1 MAFWNKKK
9 ESNKLEDFFKSNNI
23 NYQISDDNKQIKF
36 ELLFKKNNY
45 ILYPYLTL
53 DENIIS
59 FNVNINKVN
68 PKNYNL
74 ISLNNFNLKSK
85 FFKVYLLDSGLI
97 VLEYR
102 FYDYDA
108 INILNELIDS
118 LYSLEEELDL
128 L

>member
-102 FYDYDA
+102 FYDYDT